1 MTNKN
6 IAFFITF
13 FFNFY
18 LYKMTSTTLNK
29 NLIEQFAPIV
39 YFHRGDS
46 YLPLAMN
53 IILKNSTLK
62 NFTTGEV
69 IHTPSNREI
78 YDFAKSSN
86 FSDLTDGSIVLS
98 INESLYNHSY
108 PLEEQPV
115 YAIIRE
121 KDGKTYITYIL
132 VFPYNGDYTILRHG
146 KAGSHPGDLE
156 HYTVELSSDKKLLRV
171 FFGAHGAEDGRW
183 VLKDDLEFEH
193 GKIVVYSSL
202 NGHGLYN
209 KEGTVFRIFGLAN
222 DYLERGARWNPNVIE
237 IFGKDNQKFD
247 IDTMGWT
254 VYNGRF
260 GGSLDKPNT
269 EGISGLTSKDW
280 YGPDGNSIN
289 NLDEKFY
296 KPPPIISN
304 KIAKPLFFLS
314 HSMTIAL
321 IYAFIFLLLVYMEKH
336 ITLFNNNPF
345 LKSLIAIMLL
355 KILYQQ
361 IPNEDNNIIYKH
373 MLGLT
378 ILLSIFYFFGV
389 SERDIRE
396 KI

>member
-1 MTNKN
+1 MGDES
-6 IAFFITF
+6 
-13 FFNFY
+13 
-18 LYKMTSTTLNK
+18 LV
-29 NLIEQFAPIV
+29 EQFAPIV

-46 YLPLAMN
+46 YLPLDIN

-69 IHTPSNREI
+69 VHTPTNREL

-86 FSDLTDGSIVLS
+86 FSDLTNGSVVLS
-98 INESLYNHSY
+98 IDKSLYNHSY

-132 VFPYNGDYTILRHG
+132 VFPYDGDYTILRHR
-146 KAGSHPGDLE
+146 KFESHPGDLE
-156 HYTVELSSDKKLLRV
+156 HYTVELSSDKKLIRV
-171 FFGAHGAEDGRW
+171 FFGADGAKNGRW
-183 VLKDDLEFEH
+183 VSRNDLEFEH

-202 NGHGLYN
+202 HGHGLYH
-209 KEGTVFRIFGLAN
+209 KEGTVFRMFGLSN
-222 DYLERGARWNPNVIE
+222 DYLERGARWNPRVIE
-237 IFGKDNQKFD
+237 IFGKDNEKFD

-260 GGSLDKPNT
+260 GGSLDKPNIQ
-269 EGISGLTSKDW
+269 GITGLPSKDW
-280 YGPDGNSIN
+280 YGPDGNFID
-289 NLDEKFY
+289 NLDKNVH
-296 KPPPIISN
+296 KPPKIISN
-304 KIAKPLFFLS
+304 KITKPLFFFS
-314 HSMTIAL
+314 HSVTIAF
-321 IYAFIFLLLVYMEKH
+321 IYVFIFLLLIYMEKH
-336 ITLFNNNPF
+336 IILFNHNPF

-361 IPNEDNNIIYKH
+361 IPNEDDNIIYKH

-378 ILLSIFYFFGV
+378 ILLFIFYYFGV

>member
-1 MTNKN
+1 
-6 IAFFITF
+6 
-13 FFNFY
+13 
-18 LYKMTSTTLNK
+18 MTSTTLNK
-29 NLIEQFAPIV
+29 DIIEQFAPIV

-46 YLPLAMN
+46 YLPLDMN

-62 NFTTGEV
+62 NFTTGEI

-78 YDFAKSSN
+78 YEFAKRSN
-86 FSDLTDGSIVLS
+86 FRNLTDGSVVLS
-98 INESLYNHSY
+98 IDKSLYNHTY
-108 PLEEQPV
+108 LLEEQPV

-132 VFPYNGDYTILRHG
+132 VFPYNGDSTVLGQG
-146 KAGSHPGDLE
+146 KDKSHPGDLE

-171 FFGAHGAEDGRW
+171 FFGGHNPEDGQW
-183 VLKDDLEFEH
+183 ILKDNLEFEH

-202 NGHGLYN
+202 NGHGLYH
-209 KEGTVFRIFGLAN
+209 KEGTIFRFFGLSN
-222 DYLERGARWNPNVIE
+222 DYLERGIRWNPNVIE
-237 IFGKDNQKFD
+237 IFGKDDEKFD

-254 VYNGRF
+254 VYNGLF

-269 EGISGLTSKDW
+269 QGISGLPSKDW
-280 YGPDGNSIN
+280 YGPDGKSID
-289 NLDEKFY
+289 NLDENY
-296 KPPPIISN
+296 HKPPKIISN
-304 KIAKPLFFLS
+304 KIAKPLFFFG
-314 HSMTIAL
+314 HSVTIAL
-321 IYAFIFLLLVYMEKH
+321 IYVLIFFLLIYMEKH
-336 ITLFNNNPF
+336 IKLFNQNPF

-378 ILLSIFYFFGV
+378 LLLCIFYFFGV